1 MLKLKKITEFIREQF
16 QSIGLTEY
24 DGEADIY
31 KIDIINPE
39 TMYDMDTLYIC
50 HSPRR
55 LGKDLPLPDQSRP
68 CFILSTEIMPKP
80 FQTVQFTRLPDAV
93 TLYLSIVELMKNES
107 RLDHQIQD
115 VYSSLYHGSGLKDVL
130 ATAEHYLH
138 SPIGVCDSSYN
149 FIDISPMMHKFPYG
163 ITTVNGHSFLSEAAV
178 ESLRRN
184 RFEFMIYNEKGAFCI
199 NSPDYPN
206 NRWCFCAIRIQ
217 NVHVGHVA
225 VCLDRIP
232 TSYELRLITELA
244 DVCAI
249 EMQKHDFFLART
261 GLKYE
266 NFIVDLLEGKFND
279 VNIISERLQLLD
291 RKFGKYFCLIVMK
304 CTEPHDSDLFNKRQ
318 ISNLRHNYPGSM
330 SVVYKDSIVLFL
342 NQETPIKL
350 DSKFTRRLREFAEL
364 NRMHVGISQPFADIL
379 KIQAFYIQAENA
391 LSMGEVASK
400 DKSELLFFADELF
413 PTYLFQKCDYTGL
426 EIGIHYH
433 IHHLQGYDNEFHTEF
448 IPTLRAYLDN
458 DRNATKAAEAL
469 HIHRSTFFYRV
480 KKIEDLLDISFS
492 DSRLM
497 FLYELSFKVWDYLC
511 K

>member
-1 MLKLKKITEFIREQF
+1 
-16 QSIGLTEY
+16 
-24 DGEADIY
+24 
-31 KIDIINPE
+31 
-39 TMYDMDTLYIC
+39 
-50 HSPRR
+50 
-55 LGKDLPLPDQSRP
+55 
-68 CFILSTEIMPKP
+68 
-80 FQTVQFTRLPDAV
+80 
-93 TLYLSIVELMKNES
+93 
-107 RLDHQIQD
+107 
-115 VYSSLYHGSGLKDVL
+115 
-130 ATAEHYLH
+130 
-138 SPIGVCDSSYN
+138 
-149 FIDISPMMHKFPYG
+149 
-163 ITTVNGHSFLSEAAV
+163 
-178 ESLRRN
+178 
-184 RFEFMIYNEKGAFCI
+184 
-199 NSPDYPN
+199 
-206 NRWCFCAIRIQ
+206 
-217 NVHVGHVA
+217 
-225 VCLDRIP
+225 
-232 TSYELRLITELA
+232 
-244 DVCAI
+244 
-249 EMQKHDFFLART
+249 MQKHDFFLART